1 MKLQTHLWIAQ
12 APLLVALGVTA
23 SLGAVGL
30 VSLGAEPAAIV
41 YENSRT
47 IDAMDAMLDGLGD
60 VRAAID
66 VDSVDRVPMRR
77 ALASMEEALALQ
89 EENVTE
95 RGEPDL
101 TRELRARFERLRD
114 RVGGVSRRLRSAADD
129 LEGAVD
135 AAERL
140 RVTARAIRDL
150 NRRAMAEKSELA
162 KANAEDRARVLA
174 ITVTLASL
182 LGVLL
187 AWARGRRLLRPI
199 AVLDLGVRRLAQGDL
214 SARVRV
220 SGSEE
225 IAALG
230 RSFNAMAEQ
239 LETYRRS
246 SVGELMAERE
256 RLTAIM
262 NSLADAVIVFDADQR
277 VSSTNARGRAW
288 VEAASRHPALRELCD
303 VVRETGEPKHVAR
316 LEEALELVTS
326 EGTRYVLAGATPI
339 PSASGEPSVGT
350 GALRGVSDARH
361 GATGALRGVTLALRD
376 VTSLRR
382 IDAFKRDLVSS
393 AAHELRTPLTS
404 VQMSVH
410 LCLEGAAGPVTER
423 QTDLLD
429 TARRECERLQSIVD
443 DLLEL
448 ARLERRVVEPKRAP
462 FGLDELVT
470 QALTRAEDEA
480 GRRHVALS
488 REPGPLLTLHAD
500 AERLRHVID
509 NLIANAVRHAR
520 ERVIVAW
527 RERDDAVRVEV
538 RDDGPGIP
546 TEHREKVFEL
556 FHRVPGTEGGGAGL
570 GLAIVR
576 EVVASHGGEV
586 GAENAPEGGACVWF
600 EIPSARVDSPTS
612 GVNST

>member
-1 MKLQTHLWIAQ
+1 
-12 APLLVALGVTA
+12 VV
-23 SLGAVGL
+23 
-30 VSLGAEPAAIV
+30 
-41 YENSRT
+41 
-47 IDAMDAMLDGLGD
+47 
-60 VRAAID
+60 
-66 VDSVDRVPMRR
+66 
-77 ALASMEEALALQ
+77 
-89 EENVTE
+89 
-95 RGEPDL
+95 
-101 TRELRARFERLRD
+101 
-114 RVGGVSRRLRSAADD
+114 
-129 LEGAVD
+129 
-135 AAERL
+135 
-140 RVTARAIRDL
+140 
-150 NRRAMAEKSELA
+150 
-162 KANAEDRARVLA
+162 
-174 ITVTLASL
+174 
-182 LGVLL
+182 L
-187 AWARGRRLLRPI
+187 AWARGQRLLRPI

-277 VSSTNARGRAW
+277 VSSTNVRGRAW

-339 PSASGEPSVGT
+339 SSPSGVT
-350 GALRGVSDARH
+350 GALRG
-361 GATGALRGVTLALRD
+361 ATVALRGVTLALRD

-443 DLLEL
+443 DVLEL

-509 NLIANAVRHAR
+509 NLIANAIRHAR

-546 TEHREKVFEL
+546 KEHREKVFEL

-586 GAENAPEGGACVWF
+586 GVEDAPEGGACVWF
-600 EIPSARVDSPTS
+600 EIPHATS
-612 GVNST
+612 EAVTHEA

>member
-1 MKLQTHLWIAQ
+1 MKLQTHIWIAQ

-101 TRELRARFERLRD
+101 TRELRARFERLR
-114 RVGGVSRRLRSAADD
+114 SAADAAAD
-129 LEGAVD
+129 AAADDPEGAVD

-174 ITVTLASL
+174 ITVAIAPLF
-182 LGVLL
+182 GVLL

-288 VEAASRHPALRELCD
+288 VEAASRHPALQELCD

-339 PSASGEPSVGT
+339 PSPSGEPIG
-350 GALRGVSDARH
+350 G
-361 GATGALRGVTLALRD
+361 TGALRGVTLALRD

-509 NLIANAVRHAR
+509 NLIANAIRHAR

-546 TEHREKVFEL
+546 QEHREKVFEL

-586 GAENAPEGGACVWF
+586 GVEDAPEGGACVWF
-600 EIPSARVDSPTS
+600 EIPRERAD
-612 GVNST
+612 

>member
-1 MKLQTHLWIAQ
+1 VKLQTHLWIAQ
-12 APLLVALGVTA
+12 APLLVALVVTA

-30 VSLGAEPAAIV
+30 VSLGGEPGTIV

-66 VDSVDRVPMRR
+66 VDAIDRVPMRR
-77 ALASMEEALALQ
+77 ALATMEEALALQ
-89 EENVTE
+89 EQNVTE
-95 RGEPDL
+95 QGEPDL
-101 TRELRARFERLRD
+101 TRDLRARFDRLRA
-114 RVGGVSRRLRSAADD
+114 AADHPAD
-129 LEGAVD
+129 AVD

-150 NRRAMAEKSELA
+150 NRRAMAEKSERA
-162 KANAEDRARVLA
+162 RANAEERARVLA
-174 ITVTLASL
+174 LTVALASF
-182 LGVLL
+182 LGVVL

-225 IAALG
+225 IEALG

-262 NSLADAVIVFDADQR
+262 NSLADAVIVYDADQR

-288 VEAASRHPALRELCD
+288 VDAASRHPALRGLCD
-303 VVRETGEPKHVAR
+303 TVRESGEPKHLAR

-326 EGTRYVLAGATPI
+326 EGTRHVLAGATPF
-339 PSASGEPSVGT
+339 PTPSGEPS
-350 GALRGVSDARH
+350 
-361 GATGALRGVTLALRD
+361 GVTLALRD

-423 QTDLLD
+423 QADLLD

-448 ARLERRVVEPKRAP
+448 ARLERRVVELRRTPV
-462 FGLDELVT
+462 GLDELVT
-470 QALTRAEDEA
+470 QAVARAEDEA
-480 GRRHVALS
+480 ARRHVAIA
-488 REPGPLLTLHAD
+488 REPGPLLTLDAD
-500 AERLRHVID
+500 AERLRHVLD
-509 NLIANAVRHAR
+509 NLIANAIRHASG
-520 ERVIVAW
+520 RVIVAW
-527 RERDDAVRVEV
+527 RERGDAVRIEV

-546 TEHREKVFEL
+546 MEHREKVFEL

-586 GAENAPEGGACVWF
+586 GAEDAPEGGACVWF
-600 EIPSARVDSPTS
+600 EIPSARESR
-612 GVNST
+612 G

>member
-12 APLLVALGVTA
+12 APLLVALVITA

-30 VSLGAEPAAIV
+30 VSLGGEPAAIV

-47 IDAMDAMLDGLGD
+47 IDAMDTMLDGLGD

-77 ALASMEEALALQ
+77 ALATMEESLALQ
-89 EENVTE
+89 EQNVTE
-95 RGEPDL
+95 LGEPDL
-101 TRELRARFERLRD
+101 TRELRARFDRLRD
-114 RVGGVSRRLRSAADD
+114 AADD
-129 LEGAVD
+129 PEAAVD

-150 NRRAMAEKSELA
+150 NRRAMADKSELA
-162 KANAEDRARVLA
+162 RANARERARVLA
-174 ITVTLASL
+174 LTVGLASIV
-182 LGVLL
+182 GVLL

-199 AVLDLGVRRLAQGDL
+199 SVLDLGVRRLAQGDL

-225 IAALG
+225 IEALG

-262 NSLADAVIVFDADQR
+262 NSLADAVIVYDADQR

-288 VEAASRHPALRELCD
+288 VDAASRHPALRELCET
-303 VVRETGEPKHVAR
+303 VRETREPKHLAR
-316 LEEALELVTS
+316 LEEAIELVTS
-326 EGTRYVLAGATPI
+326 EGTRHVLAGATPF
-339 PSASGEPSVGT
+339 PAPSGEPSGT
-350 GALRGVSDARH
+350 TV
-361 GATGALRGVTLALRD
+361 ALRGVTLALRD

-448 ARLERRVVEPKRAP
+448 ARLERRVVELRRAP
-462 FGLDELVT
+462 FALDELVT
-470 QALTRAEDEA
+470 HAIARATDEA
-480 GRRHVALS
+480 GRRGVALA
-488 REPGPLLTLHAD
+488 REPGPLLTLDAD

-509 NLIANAVRHAR
+509 NLLANAIRHAR

-527 RERDDAVRVEV
+527 RERDDAVRIEV

-546 TEHREKVFEL
+546 VEHREKVFEL

-586 GAENAPEGGACVWF
+586 GAEDAPEGGACVWF
-600 EIPSARVDSPTS
+600 EIPSARES
-612 GVNST
+612 

>member
-12 APLLVALGVTA
+12 APLLVALAITA

-30 VSLGAEPAAIV
+30 VSLGGEPAAIV

-47 IDAMDAMLDGLGD
+47 IDAMDTMLDGLGD

-77 ALASMEEALALQ
+77 ALATMEEALALQ
-89 EENVTE
+89 EQNVTE
-95 RGEPDL
+95 LGEPDL
-101 TRELRARFERLRD
+101 TRELRARFDRLRD
-114 RVGGVSRRLRSAADD
+114 AADAP
-129 LEGAVD
+129 EAAVD

-150 NRRAMAEKSELA
+150 NRRAMADKSELA
-162 KANAEDRARVLA
+162 RANARERARVLA
-174 ITVTLASL
+174 LTVGLASIV
-182 LGVLL
+182 GVLL

-199 AVLDLGVRRLAQGDL
+199 SVLDLGVRRLAQGDL

-225 IAALG
+225 IETLG

-262 NSLADAVIVFDADQR
+262 NSLADAVIVYDADQR

-288 VEAASRHPALRELCD
+288 VDAASRHPALRELCET
-303 VVRETGEPKHVAR
+303 VRETREPKHLAR

-326 EGTRYVLAGATPI
+326 EGTRHVLAGATPF
-339 PSASGEPSVGT
+339 PAPSGEPSGVTDAVRGAPGAVRGVT
-350 GALRGVSDARH
+350 GAVRGVT
-361 GATGALRGVTLALRD
+361 GAVREGTVALRGVTLALRD

-462 FGLDELVT
+462 FALDELVT
-470 QALTRAEDEA
+470 HAIARAADEA
-480 GRRHVALS
+480 DRRHVALT
-488 REPGPLLTLHAD
+488 REPGRLLELDAD
-500 AERLRHVID
+500 AERLRHVLD
-509 NLIANAVRHAR
+509 NLLANAIRHAR
-520 ERVIVAW
+520 GRVIVGW
-527 RERDDAVRVEV
+527 RERGDAVRIEV

-546 TEHREKVFEL
+546 MEHREKVFEL
-556 FHRVPGTEGGGAGL
+556 FHRVPGTEGSGAGL

-576 EVVASHGGEV
+576 EVVASHGGDV
-586 GAENAPEGGACVWF
+586 GVEDAPEGGACVWF
-600 EIPSARVDSPTS
+600 EVPSRRAD
-612 GVNST
+612 

>member
-12 APLLVALGVTA
+12 APLLVALVVTA

-30 VSLGAEPAAIV
+30 VSLGGEPGTIV

-66 VDSVDRVPMRR
+66 VDAIDRVPMRR
-77 ALASMEEALALQ
+77 ALATMEEALALQ
-89 EENVTE
+89 EQNVTE
-95 RGEPDL
+95 QGEPDL
-101 TRELRARFERLRD
+101 TRDLRARFDRLRA
-114 RVGGVSRRLRSAADD
+114 AADHPAD
-129 LEGAVD
+129 AVD

-150 NRRAMAEKSELA
+150 NRRAMAEKSERA
-162 KANAEDRARVLA
+162 RANAEERARVLA
-174 ITVTLASL
+174 LTVALASF
-182 LGVLL
+182 LGVVL

-225 IAALG
+225 IEALG

-262 NSLADAVIVFDADQR
+262 NSLADAVIVYDADQR

-288 VEAASRHPALRELCD
+288 VDAASRHPALRGLCD
-303 VVRETGEPKHVAR
+303 TVRESGEPKHLAR

-326 EGTRYVLAGATPI
+326 EGTRHVLAGATPF
-339 PSASGEPSVGT
+339 PTPSGEPS
-350 GALRGVSDARH
+350 
-361 GATGALRGVTLALRD
+361 GVTLALRD

-423 QTDLLD
+423 QADLLD

-448 ARLERRVVEPKRAP
+448 ARLERRVVELRRTPV
-462 FGLDELVT
+462 GLDELVT
-470 QALTRAEDEA
+470 QAVARAEDEA
-480 GRRHVALS
+480 ARRHVAIA
-488 REPGPLLTLHAD
+488 REPGPLLTLDAD
-500 AERLRHVID
+500 AERLRHVLD
-509 NLIANAVRHAR
+509 NLIANAIRHASG
-520 ERVIVAW
+520 RVIVAW
-527 RERDDAVRVEV
+527 RERGDAVRIEV

-546 TEHREKVFEL
+546 MEHREKVFEL

-586 GAENAPEGGACVWF
+586 GAEDAPEGGACVWF
-600 EIPSARVDSPTS
+600 EIPSARESR
-612 GVNST
+612 G

>member
-114 RVGGVSRRLRSAADD
+114 RVGGVSRRLRSAADAAAD
-129 LEGAVD
+129 AAADDPEGAVD

-174 ITVTLASL
+174 ITVTIASL
-182 LGVLL
+182 VGVLL

-246 SVGELMAERE
+246 SVGDLMAERE

-288 VEAASRHPALRELCD
+288 VEAASRHPALQELCD

-326 EGTRYVLAGATPI
+326 EGTRHVLAGATPI
-339 PSASGEPSVGT
+339 PSPSGEPSVG
-350 GALRGVSDARH
+350 
-361 GATGALRGVTLALRD
+361 TGALRGVTLALRD

-470 QALTRAEDEA
+470 QALARAEDEA

-488 REPGPLLTLHAD
+488 REPSPLLTLDAD

-509 NLIANAVRHAR
+509 NLIANAIRHAGS
-520 ERVIVAW
+520 RVVVAW
-527 RERDDAVRVEV
+527 RERGDVARIEV

-546 TEHREKVFEL
+546 IEHRERVFEL
-556 FHRVPGTEGGGAGL
+556 FHRVPGTESGGAGL

-576 EVVASHGGEV
+576 EVVASHGGDV
-586 GAENAPEGGACVWF
+586 GVEDAPEGGACVWF
-600 EIPSARVDSPTS
+600 EVPAPSR
-612 GVNST
+612 

>member
-246 SVGELMAERE
+246 SIGELVAERE

-326 EGTRYVLAGATPI
+326 EGTRYVLAGATPF
-339 PSASGEPSVGT
+339 PSPSGQPS
-350 GALRGVSDARH
+350 
-361 GATGALRGVTLALRD
+361 GVTLALRD

-488 REPGPLLTLHAD
+488 REPAPLLTLHAD

-509 NLIANAVRHAR
+509 NLIANAIRHAR

-546 TEHREKVFEL
+546 KEHREKVFEL

-600 EIPSARVDSPTS
+600 EIPSARVDDPTS

>member
-1 MKLQTHLWIAQ
+1 VKLQTHLWIAQ
-12 APLLVALGVTA
+12 APLLVALVVTA

-30 VSLGAEPAAIV
+30 VSLGGEPGTIV

-66 VDSVDRVPMRR
+66 VDAIDRVPMRR
-77 ALASMEEALALQ
+77 ALATMEEALALQ
-89 EENVTE
+89 EQNVTE
-95 RGEPDL
+95 QGEPDL
-101 TRELRARFERLRD
+101 TRDLRARFDRLRA
-114 RVGGVSRRLRSAADD
+114 AADHPAD
-129 LEGAVD
+129 AVD

-150 NRRAMAEKSELA
+150 NRRAMAEKSERA
-162 KANAEDRARVLA
+162 RANAEERARVLA
-174 ITVTLASL
+174 LTVALASF
-182 LGVLL
+182 LGVVL

-225 IAALG
+225 IEALG

-262 NSLADAVIVFDADQR
+262 NSLADAVIVYDADQR

-288 VEAASRHPALRELCD
+288 VDAASRHPALRGLCD
-303 VVRETGEPKHVAR
+303 TVRESGEPKHLAR

-326 EGTRYVLAGATPI
+326 EGTRHVLAGATPF
-339 PSASGEPSVGT
+339 PTPSGEPS
-350 GALRGVSDARH
+350 
-361 GATGALRGVTLALRD
+361 GVTLALRD

-423 QTDLLD
+423 QADLLD

-448 ARLERRVVEPKRAP
+448 ARLERRVVELRRTPV
-462 FGLDELVT
+462 GLDELVT
-470 QALTRAEDEA
+470 QAVARAEDEA
-480 GRRHVALS
+480 ARRHVAIA
-488 REPGPLLTLHAD
+488 REPGPLLTLDAD
-500 AERLRHVID
+500 AERLRHVLD
-509 NLIANAVRHAR
+509 NLIANAIRHASG
-520 ERVIVAW
+520 RVIVAW
-527 RERDDAVRVEV
+527 RERGDAVRLEV

-546 TEHREKVFEL
+546 MEHREKVFEL

-586 GAENAPEGGACVWF
+586 GAEDAPEGGACVWF
-600 EIPSARVDSPTS
+600 EIPSARESR
-612 GVNST
+612 G

>member
-1 MKLQTHLWIAQ
+1 MKLQTHLWLAQ

-30 VSLGAEPAAIV
+30 VSLGAEPATIV

-66 VDSVDRVPMRR
+66 GDIVDLVPMRR
-77 ALASMEEALALQ
+77 ALAAMEEALALQ
-89 EENVTE
+89 EQNVTE
-95 RGEPDL
+95 RGETDL
-101 TRELRARFERLRD
+101 TRELRARFERLR
-114 RVGGVSRRLRSAADD
+114 GAADD
-129 LEGAVD
+129 ASDDPADAVD

-150 NRRAMAEKSELA
+150 NRRAMADKSELA

-174 ITVTLASL
+174 ITVTIASL
-182 LGVLL
+182 VGVLL

-230 RSFNAMAEQ
+230 HSFNAMAEQ

-288 VEAASRHPALRELCD
+288 VDAASRHPRLRELCD

-316 LEEALELVTS
+316 LEESLELVTS
-326 EGTRYVLAGATPI
+326 EGTRYVLAGATPF
-339 PSASGEPSVGT
+339 PSPSGQPS
-350 GALRGVSDARH
+350 
-361 GATGALRGVTLALRD
+361 GVTLALRD

-488 REPGPLLTLHAD
+488 REPSPLLTLDAD

-509 NLIANAVRHAR
+509 NLIANAIRHAHG
-520 ERVIVAW
+520 RVIVGW
-527 RERDDAVRVEV
+527 RERGDAVRIEV

-546 TEHREKVFEL
+546 LEHREKVFEL

-576 EVVASHGGEV
+576 EVVASHGGDV
-586 GAENAPEGGACVWF
+586 GAEDAPEGGACVWF
-600 EIPSARVDSPTS
+600 EIPRIERTSQAPTTRVA
-612 GVNST
+612 ST